1 MEEPSARSLSR
12 SFRLLRTEPGL
23 WAACRFA
30 VLCFFVAGY
39 AVTLPAIAS
48 SIGSNAEI
56 LALLES
62 GSLLG
67 GVLVAMVVRR
77 IHGRVRW
84 GTVQRWCYFAA
95 GLGLAAMA
103 AAEYWGG
110 SRSKIAGAIA
120 LAATVPVGFTVLLS
134 ASIVTSVIQLATPN
148 DQRTSMF
155 TLLALIP
162 LVVGPVSQEFVG
174 LTADA
179 FSVPTALGVMAVVTI
194 VVNAVVS
201 HRPMSIHFDA
211 LNEAERPLVVNEM
224 LSQRSAHRGHLHHS
238 HWPDS

>member
-1 MEEPSARSLSR
+1 
-12 SFRLLRTEPGL
+12 
-23 WAACRFA
+23 
-30 VLCFFVAGY
+30 
-39 AVTLPAIAS
+39 
-48 SIGSNAEI
+48 
-56 LALLES
+56 
-62 GSLLG
+62 
-67 GVLVAMVVRR
+67 
-77 IHGRVRW
+77 
-84 GTVQRWCYFAA
+84 
-95 GLGLAAMA
+95 
-103 AAEYWGG
+103 
-110 SRSKIAGAIA
+110 
-120 LAATVPVGFTVLLS
+120 
-134 ASIVTSVIQLATPN
+134 
-148 DQRTSMF
+148 MF